1 MVKKTDPTLSF
12 ESSIERLNE
21 IIRALEEGNIPL
33 DDTLKI
39 FEEGIKLSQH
49 CRKQLDEAEE
59 KVKTLISTDTG
70 YEEKPGA

>member
-1 MVKKTDPTLSF
+1 MGKKTDPALSF

-21 IIRALEEGNIPL
+21 IIRKLEEGNIPL

-39 FEEGIKLSQH
+39 FEEGIMLTQH

-59 KVKTLISTDTG
+59 KVKTLIRTDTG